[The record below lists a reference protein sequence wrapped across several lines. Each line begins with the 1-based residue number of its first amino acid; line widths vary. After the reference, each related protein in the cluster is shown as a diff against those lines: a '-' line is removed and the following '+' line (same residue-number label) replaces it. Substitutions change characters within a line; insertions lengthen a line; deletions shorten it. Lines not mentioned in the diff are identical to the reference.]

1 MIHNQI
7 VICKDK
13 EAVGKAAA
21 EHYIALMNTKPGC
34 VLGLATGS
42 TPIPLYK
49 ELVAL
54 NKTGK
59 IDFSKVHTVNLDEYK
74 GLEPTHDQSFRY
86 FMNSELLCLTL
97 FVLEIQIPGGTT
109 IGVETD
115 YHTQNVGLAF
125 SQNC

>member
-59 IDFSKVHTVNLDEYK
+59 IDFSKVLSVLTNGLRMMSVATEWQTV
-74 GLEPTHDQSFRY
+74 
-86 FMNSELLCLTL
+86 LTGVVVIL
-97 FVLEIQIPGGTT
+97 AVCVDVLRKK
-109 IGVETD
+109 
-115 YHTQNVGLAF
+115 
-125 SQNC
+125 SQA

>member
-1 MIHNQI
+1 MTTGFRGIIPRKDYLKGEIFMIHNQI

-49 ELVAL
+49 KPLLPVKA
-54 NKTGK
+54 
-59 IDFSKVHTVNLDEYK
+59 
-74 GLEPTHDQSFRY
+74 
-86 FMNSELLCLTL
+86 NSLWVIER
-97 FVLEIQIPGGTT
+97 
-109 IGVETD
+109 
-115 YHTQNVGLAF
+115 TQKE
-125 SQNC
+125 S

>member
-86 FMNSELLCLTL
+86 FMNSNL
-97 FVLEIQIPGGTT
+97 FNIPN
-109 IGVETD
+109 I
-115 YHTQNVGLAF
+115 
-125 SQNC
+125 